1 MIDMVAISIP
11 FLPQYVTGEFENS
24 FIDDRTLLERFG
36 LTMSGQVDFEN
47 GKPVLSRLRHNFESL
62 PSSFASMAFKVVNGT
77 DFRGYPYVKIVGNP
91 AKLLQGH
98 NVFGSDNLNLCIMA
112 VVEAFAYGVHQ
123 LNDVL
128 DWEHATVDYLDVTYS
143 AHVENQEQAKA
154 VIDIMRQIKVGQTKP
169 MPDDRY
175 LTTMYWNRMSEWCVK
190 KAYLKLVELDH
201 QIKLLT
207 LKYAASKLEHY
218 RHQLLQITSPE
229 VREFAT
235 GAIRFEA
242 RIFAKWLNRNGVPVA
257 LGLITDPLL
266 QQNDPELLPRLWRL
280 AFNDVLSSFEGAT
293 MSAYNSDAVLSQ
305 LKSMYQRVTPKGN
318 ITYSKALRLHTVYR
332 SILNDGYEKTKA
344 ASDRA
349 TWGRVL
355 NDLQAAGLSKAQLM
369 NLNGDQSNVI
379 PLIRMINVDFSKQV
393 PAGYAEPMSLT
404 QQYKNQPALLRLV
417 S

>member
-11 FLPQYVTGEFENS
+11 FLPQYVSGNQDNT
-24 FIDDRTLLERFG
+24 FIDDRTLLEQFG
-36 LTMSGQVDFEN
+36 LTMSGQVDFEH

-62 PSSFASMAFKVVNGT
+62 PSSFASLAFKVVNGT
-77 DFRGYPYVKIVGNP
+77 DFRNYPYVKIVGNP

-98 NVFGSDNLNLCIMA
+98 NVFGSDNLHLCIMS
-112 VVEAFAYGVHQ
+112 VVESFVFGIHQ

-128 DWEHATVDYLDVTYS
+128 DWQHATIDYIDVTYS

-175 LTTMYWNRMSEWCVK
+175 LTSMYWNRGSEWCIK

-207 LKYAASKLEHY
+207 RKYAATKLEHY

-229 VREFAT
+229 VRYFAD

-305 LKSMYQRVTPKGN
+305 LKNLYQRVTPKGN
-318 ITYSKALRLHTVYR
+318 ISYSKALRLHTVYR

-349 TWGRVL
+349 TWGRIL

-393 PAGYAEPMSLT
+393 PAGYVEPLSLT
-404 QQYKNQPALLRLV
+404 QQYQKQPALLRLV